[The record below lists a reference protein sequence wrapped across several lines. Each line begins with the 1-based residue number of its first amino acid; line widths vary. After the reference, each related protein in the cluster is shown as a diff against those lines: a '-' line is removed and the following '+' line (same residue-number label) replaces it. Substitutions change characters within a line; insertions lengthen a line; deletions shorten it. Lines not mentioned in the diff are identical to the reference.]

1 MTDNS
6 MEWTGAIKK
15 INRLFLIK
23 TDVKTEFE
31 EQERIVYIL
40 KILLLKQKLAT
51 SEPSSSMYIS
61 WSELLK
67 GALDHSVQ
75 TGERL
80 NRAFEQLAER
90 DPPIKEIISNSLDFT
105 SRDLNDKRQI
115 NNKIIKTFSNIP
127 FDSDT
132 IYGEIADYIIRTDSS
147 LNKKN
152 GFNLN
157 PLYIAQ
163 LIAGFINPEPDMKVC
178 DFDCRDGSNLI
189 ECAKTMDTKKED
201 QNIHYFGFSQG
212 SFESTICLL
221 NMALHNIPLSQVR
234 VSATQKKLDQLHD
247 LMVHENIAPCNRII
261 GNYFP
266 FLAREFPRRE
276 SKESIND
283 LIKLLTSDGMLALI
297 VPQRML
303 AGREDAQDRVDYVKN
318 DKIESVVRLPSS
330 FSSCA
335 GIELYL
341 VTIRAEKL
349 PATKN
354 KILFIDI
361 ADFFQY
367 INEKEISYERVVEIV
382 EKYRNFTLGLPGQK
396 ETVLTRFSRVVSTG
410 EVEKSNFILTIQRY
424 VSPQADRIDIKEG
437 YLELQRIQKKKGE
450 LEIEMDS
457 CLKDIVKKMN
467 EV

>member
-6 MEWTGAIKK
+6 REWIKAIQKT
-15 INRLFLIK
+15 NRLLKIADIK
-23 TDVKTEFE
+23 EP
-31 EQERIVYIL
+31 QIIIYLL

-51 SEPSSSMYIS
+51 SEPSSSMYIA

-90 DPPIKEIISNSLDFT
+90 DPRIKENIPVSPYFT
-105 SRDLNDKRQI
+105 SSPLNDKQQI
-115 NNKIIKTFSNIP
+115 NNKIVKTFSNIP

-132 IYGEIADYIIRTDSS
+132 IYGEITDYIIRTDSS
-147 LNKKN
+147 LNKKY

-157 PLYIAQ
+157 PPYVAQ
-163 LIAGFINPEPDMKVC
+163 LIAGFIDPEPGMNVC

-201 QNIHYFGFSQG
+201 QNSQYFGFLQDSV
-212 SFESTICLL
+212 ESTICLL
-221 NMALHNIPLSQVR
+221 NMALHNVPLSQVR
-234 VSATQKKLDQLHD
+234 LSPTKENLAVLHEI
-247 LMVHENIAPCNRII
+247 MVRENIAPCDRII

-266 FLAREFPRRE
+266 FLARKP
-276 SKESIND
+276 SKKENESIND
-283 LIKLLTSDGMLALI
+283 LIKLLTPDGMLALI

-303 AGREDAQDRVDYVKN
+303 AVREDAQDRVDYVKN

-330 FSSCA
+330 FSYGA

-354 KILFIDI
+354 KILFIDL
-361 ADFFQY
+361 ADFLQY
-367 INEKEISYERVVEIV
+367 VNEKEISSVRTGEII
-382 EKYRNFTLGLPGQK
+382 EKYRNFTLGLPDKK
-396 ETVLTRFSRVVSTG
+396 EIELTRFSRVVSTDD
-410 EVEKSNFILTIQRY
+410 VEKSNFILTIQRY
-424 VSPQADRIDIKEG
+424 VSPPADRIDIKGG
-437 YLELQRIQKKKGE
+437 YLELQKIQKRKGE
-450 LEIEMDS
+450 LEMEMDS
-457 CLKDIVKKMN
+457 CLKAIVKKMG
-467 EV
+467 

>member
-1 MTDNS
+1 MTANS
-6 MEWTGAIKK
+6 IEWTGAIKK

-51 SEPSSSMYIS
+51 PESSSSMYVS

-80 NRAFEQLAER
+80 TRAFEQLAEH

-147 LNKKN
+147 LNKKY

-189 ECAKTMDTKKED
+189 GCAKTMDTKKED

-221 NMALHNIPLSQVR
+221 NMALHNISLSQVR

-266 FLAREFPRRE
+266 FLARKPSR
-276 SKESIND
+276 KESVND
-283 LIKLLTSDGMLALI
+283 LIKLLTPDGMLALI
-297 VPQRML
+297 IPRRML

-318 DKIESVVRLPSS
+318 DTIESVVRLPSS
-330 FSSCA
+330 FSYGA

-341 VTIRAEKL
+341 VAIRAEKL

-354 KILFIDI
+354 KILFFDL
-361 ADFFQY
+361 ADFLQY
-367 INEKEISYERVVEIV
+367 INEREISSAHIDEII
-382 EKYRNFTLGLPGQK
+382 EKYRNFTLGLPDQK
-396 ETVLTRFSRVVSTG
+396 DTVLTRFSRVVSTD

-424 VSPQADRIDIKEG
+424 VSPPDDRIDIEVG
-437 YLELQRIQKKKGE
+437 YLELQSIQKKKGE
-450 LEIEMDS
+450 LEMEMDS